1 MPVINFSYTNN
12 LSLESKIATFLPQ
25 LHQTLVAMVHTDLYS
40 CRTTINKVTDFYI
53 GDGDQANAYIFL
65 QINLLPGRSDALKD
79 KLGKELYKQIND
91 FFAAEIALCKTQVRV
106 YLQEV
111 DAQFYFGL
119 PQ

>member
-12 LSLESKIATFLPQ
+12 LALESKIATFLPQ
-25 LHQTLVAMVHTDLYS
+25 LHQTLVTMVHTDLYS
-40 CRTTINKVTDFYI
+40 CRTTINKVANFYI

-79 KLGKELYKQIND
+79 KLGKELYQQLND
-91 FFAAEIALCKTQVRV
+91 FFASEIAECKTQVRV

-111 DAQFYFGL
+111 DTQFYFGL